1 MKVMN
6 VLDHMKLRLGMYIP
20 VQNDGRLSDGVWM
33 VLLREVVEGAVGA
46 FRAGKVR
53 QIEIWGGAKGSSVSI
68 RCDGVVSPL
77 EQMVA
82 MCNGNVALSDKHNNA
97 HGWYGGLEFALLN
110 VLSERL
116 EVEVI
121 ENGCWRKLA
130 CGRGREAGAED
141 CLPMF
146 GQKSNET
153 CVSITPCEDYLKV
166 ADESPFKEALLKV
179 MGEAIAIAN
188 PGLTVVVNG
197 SANHYEKEMWDILR
211 GDAPEARKVPLIAS
225 RQTHCGSAGLS
236 LALVP
241 RQKEGRRI
249 KMKVLLNGWEVR
261 QREFSKELVCAL
273 GDWIESCPCLQQP
286 SCDYVCLVE
295 GRFPGAE
302 VWQNGLKYGWSGSE
316 VTFDLDS
323 SLGVSW
329 RNDIKRCWVQLF
341 KEFVA

>member
-1 MKVMN
+1 
-6 VLDHMKLRLGMYIP
+6 MYIP
-20 VQNDGRLSDGVWM
+20 VQNDGRPTDGVWM

-46 FRAGKVR
+46 FRTGKVR
-53 QIEIWGGAKGSSVSI
+53 RLEIRSGEKGCSISI
-68 RCDGVVSPL
+68 RCDGVVFPL

-97 HGWYGGLEFALLN
+97 HGWYGGVEFALLN

-121 ENGCWRKLA
+121 ENGCWRKLT
-130 CGRGREAGAED
+130 CGRGREACAED
-141 CLPMF
+141 CLPIF
-146 GQKSNET
+146 RQQSDQT
-153 CVSITPCEDYLKV
+153 FLSITPCEELLRD
-166 ADESPFKEALLKV
+166 ASESPFRVDLMKV
-179 MGEAIAIAN
+179 MGEAIAISN

-197 SANHYEKEMWDILR
+197 SAIHYGKGLWDVLSRDAAEVREDPWIL
-211 GDAPEARKVPLIAS
+211 S
-225 RQTHCGSAGLS
+225 RQIHCGSAVFS
-236 LALVP
+236 LALMR

-249 KMKVLLNGWEVR
+249 RMKVLLNGWEVK
-261 QREFSKELVCAL
+261 QREFSTELVCGL
-273 GDWIESCPCLQQP
+273 GDWIESCPCLQQA
-286 SCDYVCLVE
+286 SCDCVCLVE

-302 VWQNGLKYGWSGSE
+302 VWQSGLKYGWSGSE
-316 VTFDLDS
+316 VTFDFDS